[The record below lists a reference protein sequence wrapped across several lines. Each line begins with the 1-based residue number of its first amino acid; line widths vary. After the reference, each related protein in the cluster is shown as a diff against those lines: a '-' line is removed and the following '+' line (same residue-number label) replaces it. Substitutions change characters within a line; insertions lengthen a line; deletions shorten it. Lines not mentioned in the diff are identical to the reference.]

1 MGPLV
6 HGDYPVVMKQRI
18 ASKSVGEGRNSSRLP
33 EFTLEERNTIKG
45 NLEEFNY
52 FSSCY
57 QWDKLKLKSGKLK
70 SDYIVP
76 KISDQSAELVQ
87 LFQGLQ
93 IYYVPISYLQIGFIF
108 T

>member
-45 NLEEFNY
+45 NLEEFN
-52 FSSCY
+52 
-57 QWDKLKLKSGKLK
+57 
-70 SDYIVP
+70 
-76 KISDQSAELVQ
+76 ISAPVINGTNSNLNQANSN
-87 LFQGLQ
+87 Q
-93 IYYVPISYLQIGFIF
+93 II
-108 T
+108 